1 MNLRDR
7 WLALGKLPAVRSG
20 LFCLG
25 CLLLLI
31 TPLIGVLPGPGGVVT
46 FGAGSALV
54 LKYSEWAKRKYVRF
68 KRKHP
73 NKGRWADW
81 GMRRG
86 SALRREAIRKDRES
100 VAIAQDD

>member
-1 MNLRDR
+1 MDVREQ
-7 WLALGKLPAVRSG
+7 WVALGRLRAVRSA

-31 TPLIGVLPGPGGVVT
+31 TPLIGVLPGPGGIFT
-46 FGAGSALV
+46 FGAGAALV
-54 LKYSEWAKRKYVRF
+54 LRYSDWAKRQYVLF

-73 NKGRWADW
+73 NKARWADW

-86 SALRREAIRKDRES
+86 SALRREAIRKEREE
-100 VAIAQDD
+100 AALAQDD